1 MKILLVED
9 DNRIADSLVEGLTDH
24 HHVVELATD
33 GELGLELALASPHD
47 LILLDVMLPKLDG
60 LEVCRRLRGKG
71 DRTPILMLTAR
82 DTVED
87 RVAGLD
93 VGADDYL
100 VKPFDLKELFA
111 RVRALSR
118 RGASNLPPVLE
129 WGSLRLD
136 PSSRDV
142 SYDGKPVA
150 LSPKE
155 YGLLELFLRNSN
167 RVFSRARII
176 DHLWTLDQF
185 PEEATIKAHIR
196 SLRQK
201 LKASGAPEDLIETL
215 YGSGYRLNPVHAGGR

>member
-9 DNRIADSLVEGLTDH
+9 DNRIADPLVEELTDR

-33 GELGLELALASPHD
+33 GEMGLELALASPHD
-47 LILLDVMLPKLDG
+47 LILLDIMLPKLDG
-60 LEVCRRLRGKG
+60 LQVCRQLRDKG

-82 DTVED
+82 DEVED

-100 VKPFDLKELFA
+100 VKPFALEELFA
-111 RVRALSR
+111 RVRALGR
-118 RGASNLPPVLE
+118 RGAPNLPPVLE
-129 WGSLRLD
+129 WGPLRLD

-142 SYDGKPVA
+142 TYDSTPVS

-155 YGLLELFLRNSN
+155 YGLLELFLRNGN
-167 RVFSRARII
+167 RVFSRAQII

-201 LKASGAPEDLIETL
+201 LKAAGAPEDFIETL
-215 YGSGYRLNPVHAGGR
+215 YGSGYRLKPL

>member
-9 DNRIADSLVEGLTDH
+9 DNRIADPLVEELTDR

-33 GELGLELALASPHD
+33 GEMGLELALASPHD
-47 LILLDVMLPKLDG
+47 LILLDIMLPKLDG
-60 LEVCRRLRGKG
+60 LQVCRQLRGKG

-82 DTVED
+82 DEVED

-100 VKPFDLKELFA
+100 VKPFALEELFA
-111 RVRALSR
+111 RVRALGR
-118 RGASNLPPVLE
+118 RGSPNLPPVLE
-129 WGSLRLD
+129 WGPLRLD

-142 SYDGKPVA
+142 TYDSTPVS

-155 YGLLELFLRNSN
+155 YGLLELFLRNGN
-167 RVFSRARII
+167 RVFSRAQII

-201 LKASGAPEDLIETL
+201 LKAAGAPEDFIETL
-215 YGSGYRLNPVHAGGR
+215 YGSGYRLKPL